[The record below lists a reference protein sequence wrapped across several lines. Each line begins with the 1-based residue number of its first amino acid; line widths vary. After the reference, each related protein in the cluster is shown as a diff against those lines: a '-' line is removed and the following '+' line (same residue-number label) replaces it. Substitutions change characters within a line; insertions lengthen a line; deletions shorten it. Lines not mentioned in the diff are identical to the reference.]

1 MIENTST
8 KILYSADGT
17 NKVFDIP
24 FDFINNEDVVLSV
37 KLPTD
42 TDFTKITENY
52 LVNKA
57 MATVTYPVSGNAL
70 VADSGVLIERN
81 TPVTQLE
88 SSSNLHFTSS
98 DVERGLD
105 KITMIAQE
113 IKNNTDGYATDIK
126 TLRKDNDDLGD
137 QVHNIEA
144 KIPQAASDSNQLVD
158 NASMAEAITNGLVTK
173 QDKGDYATTAQLNAG
188 LATKQ
193 PVGDYATKDD
203 LDAKQDT
210 LIAGPNITIDGNVIS
225 ATGAG
230 GTVEIATTDTLGIV
244 KPDGSTIKITTDG
257 TISAVGGG
265 TGGGAVNSVNGKTG
279 DVVLSASDVGA
290 ATTQYVDNAV
300 AGAGGS
306 GLTGVV
312 VLTQTGLSKSARSD
326 SQRVNIGTR
335 TYKFITLELNSA
347 DGYWCSPMHSSAGYG
362 NRKGNFATIKVEL
375 DAAEFTDN
383 LIIKNGG
390 DTFGYKV
397 TLWY

>member
-8 KILYSADGT
+8 KILYSTDGT

-24 FDFINNEDVVLSV
+24 FDFINNEDVVISV

-70 VADSGVLIERN
+70 VADSSVLIERN

-88 SSSNLHFTSS
+88 SSAKLHFTSS

-113 IKNNTDGYATDIK
+113 IKNNADGYATDIK

-144 KIPQAASDSNQLVD
+144 KIPQAASASNQLVD
-158 NASMAEAITNGLVTK
+158 NATMIN
-173 QDKGDYATTAQLNAG
+173 
-188 LATKQ
+188 
-193 PVGDYATKDD
+193 
-203 LDAKQDT
+203 
-210 LIAGPNITIDGNVIS
+210 
-225 ATGAG
+225 
-230 GTVEIATTDTLGIV
+230 
-244 KPDGSTIKITTDG
+244 
-257 TISAVGGG
+257 
-265 TGGGAVNSVNGKTG
+265 
-279 DVVLSASDVGA
+279 
-290 ATTQYVDNAV
+290 YVDNAV
-300 AGAGGS
+300 AGTGTGTGGGS

-312 VLTQTGLSKSARSD
+312 VLTQTGLAKSARSD

-347 DGYWCSPMHSSAGYG
+347 NGYLCSPMHSSAGYG
-362 NRKGNFATIKVEL
+362 NRSGNFATIKVEV

>member
-8 KILYSADGT
+8 KILYSTDGT

-57 MATVTYPVSGNAL
+57 MATITYPVSGNAI
-70 VADSGVLIERN
+70 VADSSVLIERN
-81 TPVTQLE
+81 TPVTPLE
-88 SSSNLHFTSS
+88 SSAKLHFTSS

-113 IKNNTDGYATDIK
+113 IKNSTDGYATDIK
-126 TLRKDNDDLGD
+126 TLRKDTDDLTD
-137 QVHNIEA
+137 KVHNIEA

-158 NASMAEAITNGLVTK
+158 NATMTN
-173 QDKGDYATTAQLNAG
+173 
-188 LATKQ
+188 
-193 PVGDYATKDD
+193 
-203 LDAKQDT
+203 
-210 LIAGPNITIDGNVIS
+210 
-225 ATGAG
+225 
-230 GTVEIATTDTLGIV
+230 
-244 KPDGSTIKITTDG
+244 
-257 TISAVGGG
+257 
-265 TGGGAVNSVNGKTG
+265 
-279 DVVLSASDVGA
+279 
-290 ATTQYVDNAV
+290 YVDNAV
-300 AGAGGS
+300 ASAGTGTGGGS

-312 VLTQTGLSKSARSD
+312 VLMQTGLSKSARSN

-362 NRKGNFATIKVEL
+362 NRSGNFATIKVEL

>member
-8 KILYSADGT
+8 KILYSTDGT

-24 FDFINNEDVVLSV
+24 FDFISNEDVVISV

-70 VADSGVLIERN
+70 VADSSVLIERN

-88 SSSNLHFTSS
+88 SSAKLHFTSS

-113 IKNNTDGYATDIK
+113 IKNSV
-126 TLRKDNDDLGD
+126 
-137 QVHNIEA
+137 QNIEA
-144 KIPQAASDSNQLVD
+144 KIPQTASSSNQLVD
-158 NASMAEAITNGLVTK
+158 NATMTN
-173 QDKGDYATTAQLNAG
+173 
-188 LATKQ
+188 
-193 PVGDYATKDD
+193 
-203 LDAKQDT
+203 
-210 LIAGPNITIDGNVIS
+210 
-225 ATGAG
+225 
-230 GTVEIATTDTLGIV
+230 
-244 KPDGSTIKITTDG
+244 
-257 TISAVGGG
+257 
-265 TGGGAVNSVNGKTG
+265 
-279 DVVLSASDVGA
+279 
-290 ATTQYVDNAV
+290 YVDNAV
-300 AGAGGS
+300 AGAGTGAGGGS
-306 GLTGVV
+306 GLTGIV
-312 VLTQTGLSKSARSD
+312 VLTETNLTKSARSD

-362 NRKGNFATIKVEL
+362 NRSGNFATIKVEI

>member
-8 KILYSADGT
+8 KILYSTDGT

-24 FDFINNEDVVLSV
+24 FYFINNEDVAISV

-70 VADSGVLIERN
+70 VADSSVLIERN

-88 SSSNLHFTSS
+88 SSAKLHFTSS

-113 IKNNTDGYATDIK
+113 IKNSTDGYATDIK
-126 TLRKDNDDLGD
+126 TLRKDTDDLGEK
-137 QVHNIEA
+137 VHNIEA

-158 NASMAEAITNGLVTK
+158 NATMTN
-173 QDKGDYATTAQLNAG
+173 
-188 LATKQ
+188 
-193 PVGDYATKDD
+193 
-203 LDAKQDT
+203 
-210 LIAGPNITIDGNVIS
+210 
-225 ATGAG
+225 
-230 GTVEIATTDTLGIV
+230 
-244 KPDGSTIKITTDG
+244 
-257 TISAVGGG
+257 
-265 TGGGAVNSVNGKTG
+265 
-279 DVVLSASDVGA
+279 
-290 ATTQYVDNAV
+290 YVDNAV
-300 AGAGGS
+300 AGSGSGAGGGS

-312 VLTQTGLSKSARSD
+312 VLTKTDLTKSARFD

-362 NRKGNFATIKVEL
+362 ERSGNFATIKVEL
-375 DAAEFTDN
+375 SAAEFTDN

>member
-42 TDFTKITENY
+42 ADFTKITENY

-57 MATVTYPVSGNAL
+57 MATITYPVSGNAL
-70 VADSGVLIERN
+70 VADSSVLIERN

-88 SSSNLHFTSS
+88 SSAELHFTSS

-113 IKNNTDGYATDIK
+113 IKNSTDGYANDIK
-126 TLRKDNDDLGD
+126 TLRKDNDDLGG

-158 NASMAEAITNGLVTK
+158 KASMTSAIAAVSADLAGK
-173 QDKGDYATTAQLNAG
+173 QDKGDYATEQQLTAG
-188 LATKQ
+188 LQTKQ
-193 PVGDYATKDD
+193 DAFTVGDGLKMED
-203 LDAKQDT
+203 
-210 LIAGPNITIDGNVIS
+210 NVLS
-225 ATGAG
+225 ATG
-230 GTVEIATTDTLGIV
+230 
-244 KPDGSTIKITTDG
+244 S
-257 TISAVGGG
+257 GGG
-265 TGGGAVNSVNGKTG
+265 AGGGAVNSVNGKTG

-290 ATTQYVDNAV
+290 ATTQYVDSAV
-300 AGAGGS
+300 AGAAGGS
-306 GLTGVV
+306 PI
-312 VLTQTGLSKSARSD
+312 TGLVVSSAYGV
-326 SQRVNIGTR
+326 QRGGVNKTFRTNIGTR
-335 TYKFITLELNSA
+335 TYKFITLELCNA
-347 DGYWCSPMHSSAGYG
+347 NQTTWTTPLHSCAGYG
-362 NRKGNFATIKVEL
+362 NRSGNFANIYVCISAK
-375 DAAEFTDN
+375 EFEDN
-383 LIIKNGG
+383 LILDG

>member
-8 KILYSADGT
+8 KILYSTDGT

-24 FDFINNEDVVLSV
+24 FDFIDNKDVVLSV

-42 TDFTKITENY
+42 ADFTKITENY

-70 VADSGVLIERN
+70 VADSSVLIERN

-88 SSSNLHFTSS
+88 SSAKLHFTSS

-105 KITMIAQE
+105 KITMVAQE
-113 IKNNTDGYATDIK
+113 IKNSTEGYATDIK
-126 TLRKDNDDLGD
+126 TLRKDTDDLGD
-137 QVHNIEA
+137 QVQNIEA

-158 NASMAEAITNGLVTK
+158 NATMTN
-173 QDKGDYATTAQLNAG
+173 
-188 LATKQ
+188 
-193 PVGDYATKDD
+193 
-203 LDAKQDT
+203 
-210 LIAGPNITIDGNVIS
+210 
-225 ATGAG
+225 
-230 GTVEIATTDTLGIV
+230 
-244 KPDGSTIKITTDG
+244 
-257 TISAVGGG
+257 
-265 TGGGAVNSVNGKTG
+265 
-279 DVVLSASDVGA
+279 
-290 ATTQYVDNAV
+290 YVDNAV
-300 AGAGGS
+300 AGAGTGTGGGS

-312 VLTQTGLSKSARSD
+312 VLTKTDLTKSARSD

-362 NRKGNFATIKVEL
+362 ERSGNFATIKVEL
-375 DAAEFTDN
+375 SAAEFTDN

>member
-8 KILYSADGT
+8 KILYSTDGT

-70 VADSGVLIERN
+70 VADSSVLIERN

-88 SSSNLHFTSS
+88 SSSKLHFTSS

-105 KITMIAQE
+105 KITMVAQE
-113 IKNNTDGYATDIK
+113 IKNSTDGYAADIK
-126 TLRKDNDDLGD
+126 TLRKDTDDFGN
-137 QVHNIEA
+137 QVQNIEA
-144 KIPQAASDSNQLVD
+144 KIPQAANASNQLVD
-158 NASMAEAITNGLVTK
+158 NATMTN
-173 QDKGDYATTAQLNAG
+173 
-188 LATKQ
+188 
-193 PVGDYATKDD
+193 
-203 LDAKQDT
+203 
-210 LIAGPNITIDGNVIS
+210 
-225 ATGAG
+225 
-230 GTVEIATTDTLGIV
+230 
-244 KPDGSTIKITTDG
+244 
-257 TISAVGGG
+257 
-265 TGGGAVNSVNGKTG
+265 
-279 DVVLSASDVGA
+279 
-290 ATTQYVDNAV
+290 YVDNAV
-300 AGAGGS
+300 AGAGTGGGSGS
-306 GLTGVV
+306 GLIGIV
-312 VLTQTGLSKSARSD
+312 VLTKTDLAKSARSD

-362 NRKGNFATIKVEL
+362 ERSGNFATIKVEL
-375 DAAEFTDN
+375 SAAEFTDN

>member
-8 KILYSADGT
+8 KILYSTDGT

-37 KLPTD
+37 KLPTE

-70 VADSGVLIERN
+70 VADSSVLIERN

-88 SSSNLHFTSS
+88 SSAKLHFTSS

-113 IKNNTDGYATDIK
+113 IKNSTEGYATDIK
-126 TLRKDNDDLGD
+126 TLRKDTDDLVD

-144 KIPQAASDSNQLVD
+144 KIPQAASSSNQLVD
-158 NASMAEAITNGLVTK
+158 NATMTN
-173 QDKGDYATTAQLNAG
+173 
-188 LATKQ
+188 
-193 PVGDYATKDD
+193 
-203 LDAKQDT
+203 
-210 LIAGPNITIDGNVIS
+210 
-225 ATGAG
+225 
-230 GTVEIATTDTLGIV
+230 
-244 KPDGSTIKITTDG
+244 
-257 TISAVGGG
+257 
-265 TGGGAVNSVNGKTG
+265 
-279 DVVLSASDVGA
+279 
-290 ATTQYVDNAV
+290 YVDNAV
-300 AGAGGS
+300 AGAGTGAGGGS

-312 VLTQTGLSKSARSD
+312 VLTKTDLTKSARSD

-347 DGYWCSPMHSSAGYG
+347 DGYCCSPMHSSAGYG
-362 NRKGNFATIKVEL
+362 ERSGNFATIKVEL
-375 DAAEFTDN
+375 SAAEFTDN

>member
-8 KILYSADGT
+8 KILYSTDGT

-24 FDFINNEDVVLSV
+24 FDFINNEDVVISV

-70 VADSGVLIERN
+70 VADSSVLIERN
-81 TPVTQLE
+81 TPITQLE
-88 SSSNLHFTSS
+88 SSAKLHFTSS

-113 IKNNTDGYATDIK
+113 IKNSTDGYATDIK
-126 TLRKDNDDLGD
+126 TLRKDTDDLVD

-144 KIPQAASDSNQLVD
+144 KIPQSASDSNQLVD
-158 NASMAEAITNGLVTK
+158 NATMTN
-173 QDKGDYATTAQLNAG
+173 
-188 LATKQ
+188 
-193 PVGDYATKDD
+193 
-203 LDAKQDT
+203 
-210 LIAGPNITIDGNVIS
+210 
-225 ATGAG
+225 
-230 GTVEIATTDTLGIV
+230 
-244 KPDGSTIKITTDG
+244 
-257 TISAVGGG
+257 
-265 TGGGAVNSVNGKTG
+265 
-279 DVVLSASDVGA
+279 
-290 ATTQYVDNAV
+290 YVDNAV
-300 AGAGGS
+300 AGAGTGTGGGS
-306 GLTGVV
+306 GLTGVI
-312 VLTQTGLSKSARSD
+312 VLMQTGLSKSARSD

-335 TYKFITLELNSA
+335 TYKFITLELNSE

-362 NRKGNFATIKVEL
+362 NRSGNFATIKVEL

>member
-8 KILYSADGT
+8 KILYSTDGT

-42 TDFTKITENY
+42 ADFTKITENY

-70 VADSGVLIERN
+70 VADSSVLIERN
-81 TPVTQLE
+81 TPITQLE
-88 SSSNLHFTSS
+88 SSAKLHFTSS

-113 IKNNTDGYATDIK
+113 IKN
-126 TLRKDNDDLGD
+126 
-137 QVHNIEA
+137 
-144 KIPQAASDSNQLVD
+144 
-158 NASMAEAITNGLVTK
+158 
-173 QDKGDYATTAQLNAG
+173 
-188 LATKQ
+188 
-193 PVGDYATKDD
+193 
-203 LDAKQDT
+203 
-210 LIAGPNITIDGNVIS
+210 
-225 ATGAG
+225 
-230 GTVEIATTDTLGIV
+230 
-244 KPDGSTIKITTDG
+244 ST
-257 TISAVGGG
+257 SE
-265 TGGGAVNSVNGKTG
+265 
-279 DVVLSASDVGA
+279 
-290 ATTQYVDNAV
+290 
-300 AGAGGS
+300 
-306 GLTGVV
+306 LTGVV
-312 VLTQTGLSKSARSD
+312 VLTKTDLTKSARSD

-335 TYKFITLELNSA
+335 AYKFITLELNSA

-362 NRKGNFATIKVEL
+362 ERSGNFATIKVEL
-375 DAAEFTDN
+375 NAAEFTDN

>member
-8 KILYSADGT
+8 KILYSTDGT

-24 FDFINNEDVVLSV
+24 FDFIDNKDVVLSV
-37 KLPTD
+37 KLPNE

-70 VADSGVLIERN
+70 VADSSVLIERN

-88 SSSNLHFTSS
+88 SSAKLHFTSS

-113 IKNNTDGYATDIK
+113 IKNNTEGYATDIK
-126 TLRKDNDDLGD
+126 TLRKDTDDLVD
-137 QVHNIEA
+137 QVQNIEA
-144 KIPQAASDSNQLVD
+144 KIPQAASESNQLVD
-158 NASMAEAITNGLVTK
+158 NATMTN
-173 QDKGDYATTAQLNAG
+173 
-188 LATKQ
+188 
-193 PVGDYATKDD
+193 
-203 LDAKQDT
+203 
-210 LIAGPNITIDGNVIS
+210 
-225 ATGAG
+225 
-230 GTVEIATTDTLGIV
+230 
-244 KPDGSTIKITTDG
+244 
-257 TISAVGGG
+257 
-265 TGGGAVNSVNGKTG
+265 
-279 DVVLSASDVGA
+279 
-290 ATTQYVDNAV
+290 YVDNAV
-300 AGAGGS
+300 AVSGTGTSSGS
-306 GLTGVV
+306 VLTGVV
-312 VLTQTGLSKSARSD
+312 VLMQTGLSKSARSD

-362 NRKGNFATIKVEL
+362 NRSGNFATIKVEL

>member
-8 KILYSADGT
+8 KILYSTDGT

-24 FDFINNEDVVLSV
+24 FDFIDNKDVVLSV

-70 VADSGVLIERN
+70 VADSSVLIERN

-88 SSSNLHFTSS
+88 SSAKLHFTSS

-113 IKNNTDGYATDIK
+113 IKNSTEGYTTDIK
-126 TLRKDNDDLGD
+126 TLRKDTDDLGE
-137 QVHNIEA
+137 QVQNIEA
-144 KIPQAASDSNQLVD
+144 KIPQSASTSNQLVD
-158 NASMAEAITNGLVTK
+158 NATMTN
-173 QDKGDYATTAQLNAG
+173 
-188 LATKQ
+188 
-193 PVGDYATKDD
+193 
-203 LDAKQDT
+203 
-210 LIAGPNITIDGNVIS
+210 
-225 ATGAG
+225 
-230 GTVEIATTDTLGIV
+230 
-244 KPDGSTIKITTDG
+244 
-257 TISAVGGG
+257 
-265 TGGGAVNSVNGKTG
+265 
-279 DVVLSASDVGA
+279 
-290 ATTQYVDNAV
+290 YVDNAV
-300 AGAGGS
+300 AGAGTGTGSGS
-306 GLTGVV
+306 GLTGVI
-312 VLTQTGLSKSARSD
+312 VLMQTGLSKSARSD

-362 NRKGNFATIKVEL
+362 NRSGNFATIKVEL

>member
-8 KILYSADGT
+8 KILYSTDGA

-70 VADSGVLIERN
+70 VADSSVLIERN

-88 SSSNLHFTSS
+88 SSANLHFTSS

-158 NASMAEAITNGLVTK
+158 NAKMTSAISTAISGK
-173 QDKGDYATTAQLNAG
+173 QDILVPGE
-188 LATKQ
+188 
-193 PVGDYATKDD
+193 
-203 LDAKQDT
+203 
-210 LIAGPNITIDGNVIS
+210 NITINGNVIS
-225 ATGAG
+225 AIGATGPAGSPGKDGTNATITEATASVDNTTGTPAVTVTLG
-230 GTVEIATTDTLGIV
+230 GTE
-244 KPDGSTIKITTDG
+244 
-257 TISAVGGG
+257 SARTFDFSFTGLKGEAG
-265 TGGGAVNSVNGKTG
+265 TGTGGAVNSVNGKTG

-300 AGAGGS
+300 AGAGGD

-312 VLTQTGLSKSARSD
+312 VLTLTGLSKAARSD

-335 TYKFITLELNSA
+335 TYKFITLELNSE

-362 NRKGNFATIKVEL
+362 NRKGNFATIKVEI

-390 DTFGYKV
+390 TTFGYKV

>member
-8 KILYSADGT
+8 KILYSTDGT

-24 FDFINNEDVVLSV
+24 FDFINNEDVVISV

-52 LVNKA
+52 LINKA

-70 VADSGVLIERN
+70 VADSSVLIERN
-81 TPVTQLE
+81 TPITQLE
-88 SSSNLHFTSS
+88 SSAKLHFTSS

-105 KITMIAQE
+105 KITMVAQE
-113 IKNNTDGYATDIK
+113 IKNSTESYATDIK
-126 TLRKDNDDLGD
+126 TLRKDTDDLVD

-144 KIPQAASDSNQLVD
+144 KIPQAASTSNQLVD
-158 NASMAEAITNGLVTK
+158 NATMTN
-173 QDKGDYATTAQLNAG
+173 
-188 LATKQ
+188 
-193 PVGDYATKDD
+193 
-203 LDAKQDT
+203 
-210 LIAGPNITIDGNVIS
+210 
-225 ATGAG
+225 
-230 GTVEIATTDTLGIV
+230 
-244 KPDGSTIKITTDG
+244 
-257 TISAVGGG
+257 
-265 TGGGAVNSVNGKTG
+265 
-279 DVVLSASDVGA
+279 
-290 ATTQYVDNAV
+290 YVDNAV
-300 AGAGGS
+300 AGAGTGTGGVS
-306 GLTGVV
+306 GLTGVI
-312 VLTQTGLSKSARSD
+312 VLMQTGLSKSARSD

-347 DGYWCSPMHSSAGYG
+347 DGYWCLPMHSSAGYG
-362 NRKGNFATIKVEL
+362 NRSGNFATIKVEL

>member
-8 KILYSADGT
+8 KILYSTDGT

-24 FDFINNEDVVLSV
+24 FDFINNEDVVISV

-70 VADSGVLIERN
+70 VADSSVLIERN

-88 SSSNLHFTSS
+88 SSAKLHFTSS

-113 IKNNTDGYATDIK
+113 IKNNTD
-126 TLRKDNDDLGD
+126 DLVD
-137 QVHNIEA
+137 RVQNIEA
-144 KIPQAASDSNQLVD
+144 KIPQSASASNQLVD
-158 NASMAEAITNGLVTK
+158 NATMTN
-173 QDKGDYATTAQLNAG
+173 
-188 LATKQ
+188 
-193 PVGDYATKDD
+193 
-203 LDAKQDT
+203 
-210 LIAGPNITIDGNVIS
+210 
-225 ATGAG
+225 
-230 GTVEIATTDTLGIV
+230 
-244 KPDGSTIKITTDG
+244 
-257 TISAVGGG
+257 
-265 TGGGAVNSVNGKTG
+265 
-279 DVVLSASDVGA
+279 
-290 ATTQYVDNAV
+290 YVDNAV
-300 AGAGGS
+300 AGSGAGTGGGS

-312 VLTQTGLSKSARSD
+312 VLTKTDLTKSARSD

-362 NRKGNFATIKVEL
+362 NRSGNFATSKVEL
-375 DAAEFTDN
+375 DAAEYTDN

>member
-8 KILYSADGT
+8 KILYSTDGT

-24 FDFINNEDVVLSV
+24 FDFISNEDVAISV
-37 KLPTD
+37 KLPTE

-70 VADSGVLIERN
+70 VADSSVLIERN

-88 SSSNLHFTSS
+88 SSAKLHFTSS

-113 IKNNTDGYATDIK
+113 SKNSTHGYAADIK
-126 TLRKDNDDLGD
+126 TLRKDTDDLGD
-137 QVHNIEA
+137 QVQNIEA
-144 KIPQAASDSNQLVD
+144 KIPQAASTSNQLVD
-158 NASMAEAITNGLVTK
+158 NATMTN
-173 QDKGDYATTAQLNAG
+173 
-188 LATKQ
+188 
-193 PVGDYATKDD
+193 
-203 LDAKQDT
+203 
-210 LIAGPNITIDGNVIS
+210 
-225 ATGAG
+225 
-230 GTVEIATTDTLGIV
+230 
-244 KPDGSTIKITTDG
+244 
-257 TISAVGGG
+257 
-265 TGGGAVNSVNGKTG
+265 
-279 DVVLSASDVGA
+279 
-290 ATTQYVDNAV
+290 YVDNAV
-300 AGAGGS
+300 AGSGAGTGGGS

-312 VLTQTGLSKSARSD
+312 VLTKTDLTKSARSD

-362 NRKGNFATIKVEL
+362 NRSGNFATIKVEL